1 MRNLWI
7 FFLRYYSFFL
17 FLVLE
22 GIAFTLIINNNS
34 YQGASYFNSANTVSA
49 ELYEYVSNAKSFLYL
64 KSVNDSL
71 AKENALLK
79 NQLKAEYYS
88 NASIR
93 GTKRDSLRFQQ
104 YHYVQATVVNNN
116 INKRN
121 NYITIDRGYLHGIQ
135 KGMGVISGDGVVGVV
150 KDVSAHYSTIM
161 SFLHKDAK
169 ISAQLNNTK
178 DFGSLVW
185 EGYNP
190 RMATLK
196 DVPTH
201 VKVKLGDSVTTT
213 GYSRYPQ
220 NTMIG
225 RVAHV
230 EQRSGDNFHNIDVV
244 LSNNFSTL
252 RYVYVV
258 IDDLAKEKESLESK
272 LEEAK

>member
-88 NASIR
+88 NVSIR